1 MPQWY
6 DIFIFFIICTI
17 VVFTTIAFNLT
28 EFVIYFRKKVQ
39 SKLPWFI
46 FFFTSYLDGD
56 THTIGNVFPRVSQWQ
71 IRITVFTHT
80 YCFKFMNIN
89 NAPQQTEESSEQ
101 EAITWAIPFFLSVA
115 LDVNFT
121 SLKLYVF
128 TVCEDF
134 GTYLKTTS
142 LSMLRV
148 SFIIAVS
155 TWFSISKY
163 VMIRS
168 IEDSDIWT
176 GRGNMW
182 WLSHLVCGFF

>member
-1 MPQWY
+1 MVWHLYFLYNLHYCCFHDYSFQFDWICY
-6 DIFIFFIICTI
+6 IFPKEGTI
-17 VVFTTIAFNLT
+17 KASLIH
-28 EFVIYFRKKVQ
+28 
-39 SKLPWFI
+39 

-115 LDVNFT
+115 LDVNFI
-121 SLKLYVF
+121 SLKLYMF
-128 TVCEDF
+128 TVCEDL

-176 GRGNMW
+176 ERGNMW

>member
-46 FFFTSYLDGD
+46 FFTSYLDGD

-89 NAPQQTEESSEQ
+89 NAPQQTEESSVQ

-115 LDVNFT
+115 LDVNFI

-128 TVCEDF
+128 TVCEDL